1 MSTYSLLR
9 ITFWIK
15 SDLEEKPQVEQGT
28 VLGGKQFVERSG
40 VENSV
45 EALSSILSG
54 KSGLIAKNVY

>member
-1 MSTYSLLR
+1 M
-9 ITFWIK
+9 
-15 SDLEEKPQVEQGT
+15 EEKPQVVCQPEQGT
-28 VLGGKQFVERSG
+28 VWGGKQFLERSG

>member
-1 MSTYSLLR
+1 M
-9 ITFWIK
+9 K
-15 SDLEEKPQVEQGT
+15 MKPEQGT
-28 VLGGKQFVERSG
+28 VWGGKQILERSG